1 MHEQKVT
8 VVIKKDTELYSRIE
22 KVAAEKGISI
32 ERAVDVL
39 VTIGLWRHL
48 EESLLHLES
57 M

>member
-8 VVIKKDTELYSRIE
+8 VVINKDTDLYRRIE
-22 KVAAEKGISI
+22 TVAAEKGISV

-39 VTIGLWRHL
+39 VTIGLWKHIEDSLPHL
-48 EESLLHLES
+48 ER